1 MVSLVTVI
9 AQDPAETAGPIV
21 KSIGVETV
29 GAPTISKERVLANL
43 ATKVGQPY
51 SERTAEQDVRSLYTT
66 GGVSNVRI
74 FAEPLGDG
82 VKVTVLLQGRPVLE
96 EVLIEGTSQ
105 IPLARVR
112 RDVAVKPG
120 DVVDEEKIEASRQK
134 ILTLYSDRN
143 YAQVDVQYRLQDIP
157 GKNRTRLIF
166 AITEGPRL
174 IVKRISFVGNDS
186 VLAKDLRSA
195 MKTKP
200 EDILTFFTKSGRL
213 VPSQVE
219 EDRDAIRTVYQNR
232 GFADVEISES
242 QTEPL
247 KKDGVELIF
256 TIK

>member
-1 MVSLVTVI
+1 MIIFRSAYAKISSLLSLLLMVSLVTVI

-112 RDVAVKPG
+112 RNVAVNLATWWTKKKSKPAAR
-120 DVVDEEKIEASRQK
+120 KSS
-134 ILTLYSDRN
+134 LF
-143 YAQVDVQYRLQDIP
+143 
-157 GKNRTRLIF
+157 TRI
-166 AITEGPRL
+166 ATTP
-174 IVKRISFVGNDS
+174 K
-186 VLAKDLRSA
+186 
-195 MKTKP
+195 
-200 EDILTFFTKSGRL
+200 
-213 VPSQVE
+213 
-219 EDRDAIRTVYQNR
+219 
-232 GFADVEISES
+232 
-242 QTEPL
+242 
-247 KKDGVELIF
+247 
-256 TIK
+256 